1 MLPLDKVK
9 DFLVDP
15 EGEKKTV
22 PGLFFYIGMTVFF
35 YGVWYIIFKRAFGK
49 DLR

>member
-1 MLPLDKVK
+1 MLPLDAIQK
-9 DFLVDP
+9 FLVNP
-15 EGEKKTV
+15 EENKKSV

-35 YGVWYIIFKRAFGK
+35 YGVWYLLFKRIFHK